1 MATPRKK
8 PLTQQDLERAH
19 RLRLAW
25 DRSDIASQKALA
37 ASWGVTVG
45 NLSQYINGHI
55 PLNVEAQLQFARHLR
70 VSPVE
75 IWPDFEF
82 GDLIARP
89 DESLSLLTDADRSV
103 VRALISSL
111 QQKRA

>member
-1 MATPRKK
+1 MASVRKK
-8 PLTQQDLERAH
+8 PLTQRDIDRSH

-25 DRSDIASQKALA
+25 DRSSIASQKTLA

-45 NLSQYINGHI
+45 NLSQYLNGHI

-82 GDLIARP
+82 HDLIARP
-89 DESLSLLTDADRSV
+89 DESLSLLSDADRAV
-103 VRALISSL
+103 VRALITSL